1 MSLVRV
7 AASAALLGLLS
18 VACRSTA
25 VSVDDA
31 ATRTRPDPA
40 DDLRDLR
47 PVTGYKDERKRLALR
62 GLDYS
67 SGRVVPTAEA
77 AELVSGV
84 DPRLA
89 EQEFVRGLELTA
101 HNETLDSVAAHTRAV
116 LLAPGEARM
125 YEGLGLAL
133 YTNRMYDRAEAAFR
147 TGLDL
152 EPSSASLHYWM
163 GDVSWRLDE
172 RAQALSELEEA
183 VRLDPRHAP
192 AYVRLASVRYY
203 LGDDAGAW
211 RALHAAED
219 LGASLPGALRGQLAR
234 RMPEPPR

>member
-1 MSLVRV
+1 MSLVRIV
-7 AASAALLGLLS
+7 LSGALLGVLS
-18 VACRSTA
+18 VACQSTA
-25 VSVDDA
+25 VSVDDV
-31 ATRTRPDPA
+31 ATRTRPA
-40 DDLRDLR
+40 SDDGLR
-47 PVTGYKDERKRLALR
+47 PVTRYKDERKRLALR
-62 GLDYS
+62 GLDYA

-84 DPRLA
+84 DARLA
-89 EQEFVRGLELTA
+89 EQELARGRGMTA
-101 HNETLDSVAAHTRAV
+101 RNETLDSVAAHTRAV
-116 LLAPGEARM
+116 LLAPDEARM

-133 YTNRMYDRAEAAFR
+133 YTNRLYRQAEAAFR

-172 RAQALSELEEA
+172 RERAVAELEEA
-183 VRLDPRHAP
+183 LRLDPRHGA
-192 AYVRLASVRYY
+192 AYVRLASLRYY

-219 LGASLPGALRGQLAR
+219 LGAPLPSALRGHLAQ